1 MKITKIL
8 CVVLFFLCGL
18 SDSKKFERCQLVRE
32 LIKTKQ
38 LQKSFLG
45 CWVCLIEK
53 ASNRNTSA
61 FVVTPS
67 GKKFYGLYKIP
78 SVWCREK
85 KRGGACN
92 IKCEDLLNEDIRDDT
107 ACAVKI
113 FQEMGF
119 QYWPDWLQK
128 CKNNDFITNE
138 IYKCPDLRFSPDRS
152 ASRSSSRSKRSPK
165 EDLFTRLKRSLGLK
179 VKNDVCYGKCCS

>member
-1 MKITKIL
+1 MRFTR
-8 CVVLFFLCGL
+8 VVLVLCCCVCYVF
-18 SDSKKFERCQLVRE
+18 SKRFETRCKLVRE
-32 LIKTKQ
+32 LMKVGVPNDM
-38 LQKSFLG
+38 FLG
-45 CWVCLIEK
+45 QWVCLIEK